1 MNHIVLEDNYYLMVI
16 NMSKFSVKFK
26 VSGPER
32 PRYDSQNDSDSG
44 GGSIVA
50 GEDNTDEEGTNS
62 QLD

>member
-1 MNHIVLEDNYYLMVI
+1 MVI